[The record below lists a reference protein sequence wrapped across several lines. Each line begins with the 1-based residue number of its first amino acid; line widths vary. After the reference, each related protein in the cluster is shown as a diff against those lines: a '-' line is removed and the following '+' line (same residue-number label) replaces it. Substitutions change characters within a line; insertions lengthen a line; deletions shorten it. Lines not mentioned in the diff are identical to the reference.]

1 FAAGMSG
8 GIAYVLDENGRFR
21 SNCNSEMVDLEK
33 VDDPEEI
40 RWLRK
45 FIERHRNYTGS
56 ERAKRLLEK
65 WDDVLGQIV
74 KVMPIEYRAVLEKM
88 KNSNNRQLGNS
99 S

>member
-1 FAAGMSG
+1 
-8 GIAYVLDENGRFR
+8 
-21 SNCNSEMVDLEK
+21 LEK

-40 RWLRK
+40 CWLRK